1 MSSSPLLEVHG
12 LSKNYG
18 RHEAL
23 HDVSFTFGKWGGP
36 PARRDAGRTG
46 GPPHTLAVVGASGSG
61 KTSLA
66 RCLAGFEKPS
76 SGEIQ
81 FAGQPHEIQLIFQ
94 QPAASLNP
102 RFTAA
107 EAIEEPLVIQR
118 RGTAVERRRAAERAR
133 REAGLPPEALG
144 KRTHEFSGGE
154 RQRLAIAR
162 ALVLEPKLLILDES
176 LTGLDPGLQ
185 TQIIALLRDLQTR
198 LDVAYILISHDLVL
212 ATSLATD
219 IAVMDGGKLVEL
231 APAAELLERPSHPRT
246 RELIDAA
253 RALTV

>member
-1 MSSSPLLEVHG
+1 MSCKPLLTVRG

-18 RHEAL
+18 RIAAL
-23 HDVSFTFGKWGGP
+23 QDVSFSLET
-36 PARRDAGRTG
+36 AR
-46 GPPHTLAVVGASGSG
+46 TLAIVGTSGSG
-61 KTSLA
+61 KTTLA
-66 RCLAGFEKPS
+66 RCIAGFEKPS
-76 SGEIQ
+76 AGEIR

-118 RGTAVERRRAAERAR
+118 RGTAHERRRAAERAM
-133 REAGLPPEALG
+133 REAGLQPEALG

-176 LTGLDPGLQ
+176 LIGLDPGLQ
-185 TQIIALLRDLQTR
+185 SQTIALLRDLQAR
-198 LDVAYILISHDLVL
+198 LGIAYILISHDLAL
-212 ATSLATD
+212 AASLATD
-219 IAVMDGGKLVEL
+219 VAVMDGGKLVEL
-231 APAAELLERPSHPRT
+231 APVAELLERPTHPRT

-253 RALTV
+253 RALAI